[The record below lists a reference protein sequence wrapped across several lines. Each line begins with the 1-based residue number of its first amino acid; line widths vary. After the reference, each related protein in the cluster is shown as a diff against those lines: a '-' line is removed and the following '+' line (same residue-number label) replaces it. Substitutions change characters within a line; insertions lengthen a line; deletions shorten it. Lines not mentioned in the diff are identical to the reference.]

1 MCTEIEK
8 SEVNSS
14 QLACPHRLRY
24 LNLDNNEIYTIPQLK
39 LIGTSPLKVTT
50 DKHTSTQYTTLTH
63 AASKENDEESAISTD
78 ARIQPSS
85 VKLQAS
91 EHITTTLDTA
101 KVSPVPGAIRT
112 DLSPPIHAPP
122 NTAQK
127 SAKPLSKHL
136 LESTLQKPHHVKT
149 CGESTPTL
157 LTVDPPDGLP
167 GPPGRLSPSHSV
179 APFPQ
184 LETLSLAN
192 NLVSPSPIPRPP
204 PLPPPF
210 SLIPCSFTHSP
221 LEVLPPPPALF
232 ASSSSLPLPKVMQ

>member
-1 MCTEIEK
+1 MCIEIEK

-14 QLACPHRLRY
+14 QLVCPHRLRY

-50 DKHTSTQYTTLTH
+50 DKHTSTQYTTPTH
-63 AASKENDEESAISTD
+63 AASKENDEESTISTD
-78 ARIQPSS
+78 ARTQPSS
-85 VKLQAS
+85 VKSQAS
-91 EHITTTLDTA
+91 EHITTLDTV

-112 DLSPPIHAPP
+112 DSSPLIHAPP

-127 SAKPLSKHL
+127 SAKPLTRHL

-157 LTVDPPDGLP
+157 LTVDPPDGP

-192 NLVSPSPIPRPP
+192 NLVSPSPNPRLP
-204 PLPPPF
+204 PPPF
-210 SLIPCSFTHSP
+210 SFIPCSFTHSP
-221 LEVLPPPPALF
+221 LEIL
-232 ASSSSLPLPKVMQ
+232 SSSSSCPPCILLLSSPS